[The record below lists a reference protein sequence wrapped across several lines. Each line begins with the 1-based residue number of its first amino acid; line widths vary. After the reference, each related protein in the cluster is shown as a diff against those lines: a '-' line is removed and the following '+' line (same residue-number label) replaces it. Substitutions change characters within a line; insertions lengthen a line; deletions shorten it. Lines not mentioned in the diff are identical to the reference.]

1 MYEGPSGERFTLY
14 STRAGGPD
22 SALRYND
29 DGKVGALYWADG
41 DVAYVVN
48 GEANRE
54 RLHKVAET
62 VYAQV
67 ERPPAR

>member
-1 MYEGPSGERFTLY
+1 MPDLSPVGLKLV
-14 STRAGGPD
+14 GGTD

-29 DGKVGALYWADG
+29 DGQVGALSWADG

-48 GEANRE
+48 GGADRE

-62 VYAQV
+62 VYAQI
-67 ERPPAR
+67 ERPSGR